1 LISQIPQG
9 ELEAIVAA
17 YGVSE
22 AEWQTLSLALK
33 DLAIAEIAA
42 QLEISEVTVRKRL
55 GEVFRKFNL
64 GGVRPGKL
72 TDLKQILLSESQKR
86 QSALPG
92 KIVWGEAPDVS
103 TFYGRSDELDKLAR
117 WIVEEKCRLVAL
129 LGLRGMGKTA
139 LCVKLVEQVDSK
151 FERVIWRSLRYAPP
165 LDDLLANLIPL
176 LSHPQKPNL
185 PTETNQKISLLI
197 DCFRKHRCLIVLD
210 SADAILQTEELAGRY
225 QKGYENYGELF
236 RRVGEER
243 HQSCLLLTSLEN
255 FPEIAALAEPKEE
268 LKSPVRTLT
277 LTDLKL
283 SEPEI
288 RDFFHKK
295 GLSELDEDRWSE
307 LIGRYR
313 GNPLALKMAVATIN
327 EVFRGRVSTFIDQKT
342 FVFGD
347 ISSLLKPQFDRLSAL
362 EKKIVDLL
370 AMEEQP
376 ISFVKLRQKLS
387 SFYPQAPELSELI
400 AAMQS
405 LSRRSLLERKD
416 TESKEVVFTLQSLVK
431 EYARTKLSSQTTSAD
446 D

>member
-1 LISQIPQG
+1 MISQIPQG

-17 YGVSE
+17 KGVSE

-55 GEVFRKFNL
+55 GEVFKKFKL

-103 TFYGRSDELDKLAR
+103 TFYGRSDELDKLAG

-139 LCVKLVEQVDSK
+139 LCVKLVKQVSND
-151 FERVIWRSLRYAPP
+151 FDRVIWRSLRYAPP

-197 DCFRKHRCLIVLD
+197 ECFRQHRCLIVLD
-210 SADAILQTEELAGRY
+210 CADAILQTEELAGRY
-225 QKGYENYGELF
+225 QKGYEKYGELF

-243 HQSCLLLTSLEN
+243 HQSCLLITSIEN
-255 FPEIAALAEPKEE
+255 FPEIAALEE
-268 LKSPVRTLT
+268 KTSPVRTFT
-277 LTDLKL
+277 LTNLNL
-283 SEPEI
+283 SESEI
-288 RDFFHKK
+288 RDFFNKK
-295 GLSELDEDRWSE
+295 GLFEDENRWSE
-307 LIGRYR
+307 LIGIYR
-313 GNPLALKMAVATIN
+313 GNPLALKMAVSMIKDL
-327 EVFRGRVSTFIDQKT
+327 FGGRVSTFLDQKT
-342 FVFGD
+342 FVVGD
-347 ISSLLKPQFDRLSAL
+347 ISSLVKQQFERLSKL
-362 EKKIVDLL
+362 EEKIVNVL
-370 AMEEQP
+370 AKEEEP

-387 SFYPQAPELSELI
+387 SSDRKPPELSELM

-405 LSRRSLLERKD
+405 LTRRSLLETKD
-416 TESKEVVFTLQSLVK
+416 TNTKEVLFTLQSLVK
-431 EYARTKLSSQTTSAD
+431 EYARTQLPSQPTSAD

>member
-1 LISQIPQG
+1 MISQIPQG

-22 AEWQTLSLALK
+22 AEWQTLSLALQ

-42 QLEISEVTVRKRL
+42 QLDISEVTVRKRL
-55 GEVFRKFNL
+55 GEVFRKFKL
-64 GGVRPGKL
+64 GGMRPGKL
-72 TDLKQILLSESQKR
+72 TDLKQILVSESQKR

-197 DCFRKHRCLIVLD
+197 ECFRQHRCLIVLD
-210 SADAILQTEELAGRY
+210 CADAILQTQELAGRY
-225 QKGYENYGELF
+225 QQGYENYGELF

-243 HQSCLLLTSLEN
+243 HQSCLLITSIEN
-255 FPEIAALAEPKEE
+255 FPEIAALEE
-268 LKSPVRTLT
+268 QTSPVRTFT
-277 LTDLKL
+277 LTNLNL
-283 SEPEI
+283 SESEI
-288 RDFFHKK
+288 REFFNKK
-295 GLSELDEDRWSE
+295 GLFEDENRWSE
-307 LIGRYR
+307 LIGIYR

-327 EVFRGRVSTFIDQKT
+327 EVFCGRVSTFLDQKT
-342 FVFGD
+342 PLFGD
-347 ISSLLKPQFDRLSAL
+347 ISSLLKQQFDRLSEL
-362 EKKIVDLL
+362 ENKIVYLL
-370 AMEEQP
+370 AKEEQP

-387 SFYPQAPELSELI
+387 SPDPQPPELSDII

-431 EYARTKLSSQTTSAD
+431 EYARTQLANQSNSAD

>member
-1 LISQIPQG
+1 MISQIPQG

-55 GEVFRKFNL
+55 GEVFKKFNL

-103 TFYGRSDELDKLAR
+103 TFYGRSDELDKLAG

-139 LCVKLVEQVDSK
+139 LCVKLVKQVSND
-151 FERVIWRSLRYAPP
+151 FDRVIWRSLRYAPP

-185 PTETNQKISLLI
+185 PTYTNQKISLLI
-197 DCFRKHRCLIVLD
+197 ECFHQHRCLIVLD
-210 SADAILQTEELAGRY
+210 CAEAILQTAQLAGRY
-225 QKGYENYGELF
+225 QKGYEKYGELF
-236 RRVGEER
+236 RRVGEDR
-243 HQSCLLLTSLEN
+243 HQSCLLITSIEN
-255 FPEIAALAEPKEE
+255 FPEIAALEE
-268 LKSPVRTLT
+268 QNSPIRTFTLT
-277 LTDLKL
+277 NLNL
-283 SEPEI
+283 SQPEI
-288 RDFFHKK
+288 RDFFNKK
-295 GLSELDEDRWSE
+295 GLFEDENRWSE
-307 LIGRYR
+307 LIEIYR
-313 GNPLALKMAVATIN
+313 GNPLAIKMAVSMIKDL
-327 EVFRGRVSTFIDQKT
+327 FGGRVSTFLDQKT
-342 FVFGD
+342 FVVGD
-347 ISSLLKPQFDRLSAL
+347 ISSLVKQQFDRLSEL
-362 EKKIVDLL
+362 EKKIVDVL
-370 AMEEQP
+370 AKEEQP

-387 SFYPQAPELSELI
+387 SPPELSELM

-405 LSRRSLLERKD
+405 LTRRSLLERKD

-431 EYARTKLSSQTTSAD
+431 EYARTQPPSQPTSAD

>member
-1 LISQIPQG
+1 MISQIPQG

-151 FERVIWRSLRYAPP
+151 FERVIWRSLRYAPS

-197 DCFRKHRCLIVLD
+197 DCFRQHRCLIVLD
-210 SADAILQTEELAGRY
+210 SAEAILQTKQLAGRY
-225 QKGYENYGELF
+225 QEGYEKYGELF

-243 HQSCLLLTSLEN
+243 HQSCLLITSIEN
-255 FPEIAALAEPKEE
+255 FPEIAALEE
-268 LKSPVRTLT
+268 QNSPVRTFT
-277 LTDLKL
+277 LTNLNL
-283 SEPEI
+283 SESEI
-288 RDFFHKK
+288 RDFFNKK
-295 GLSELDEDRWSE
+295 GLFEDENRWSE
-307 LIGRYR
+307 LIGIYR

-342 FVFGD
+342 FVYGD
-347 ISSLLKPQFDRLSAL
+347 IYSLLKPQFDRLSDL
-362 EKKIVDLL
+362 ENKIVNLL

-387 SFYPQAPELSELI
+387 SSYPQAPELSELI
-400 AAMQS
+400 EAMQS